1 MRPRGGLV
9 RRTLTRRDFLKV
21 AGTGAAGTVLLGG
34 SGCGEGT
41 GKMEVDRTNVNKTN
55 VEGMNVILVIIDSL
69 RKDHVGAYGNNQAKT
84 PNLDAIAKDGLRFAR
99 AYPEAM
105 PTIPARR
112 AIHTGMR
119 TFPFKDRPEQQRRAP
134 VYGWLPIP
142 EEQRTLA
149 EILQGHGFL
158 TILATD
164 TYHEFMPPMNFQR
177 GFGTFRGIRGQEND
191 RLEDSSS
198 VSEEEMEKYLQ
209 VQPDE
214 IRQYL
219 ANTQD
224 RNSEEDW
231 FAPTVFLNAMELLES
246 ASKEGRPFFL
256 VADCYDPHEPWDPP
270 AEYVSLY
277 DPDGYEG
284 LEPFNPRY
292 GPVDYLTDRQ
302 LLRMRALY
310 SAEVSMADHWLG
322 NFLQKAHDL
331 GVMENTLLMV
341 ISDHGHLLGEH
352 GYTGKLNHALYPEL
366 TDIVLMVR
374 HPEGKRAGEVSNYF
388 ASTHDVAPTILGFLG
403 IEPPH
408 PMDGQNLCVLL
419 EGRSPEPRN
428 HFTLGYGIYSRT
440 RDEQYVMF
448 CRNDGSEAKLFD
460 VLSDPEMHHDSAATD
475 PERVKKMFEEYVLA
489 DGGGSLPTVPAEG

>member
-1 MRPRGGLV
+1 LR
-9 RRTLTRRDFLKV
+9 
-21 AGTGAAGTVLLGG
+21 AAGAGAVLLGA
-34 SGCGEGT
+34 SGCGHADPSPKGSGT
-41 GKMEVDRTNVNKTN
+41 
-55 VEGMNVILVIIDSL
+55 NVILVIMDSL
-69 RKDHVGAYGNNQAKT
+69 RKDHVGAYGNDWIQT
-84 PNLDAIAKDGLRFAR
+84 PSLDALAKESLRFTR
-99 AYPEAM
+99 AYPDAM
-105 PTIPARR
+105 PTICARR

-119 TFPFKDRPEQQRRAP
+119 TFPFKDRPRAQRSAP
-134 VYGWLPIP
+134 VRGWLPIP
-142 EEQRTLA
+142 EEQPTLA
-149 EILQGHGFL
+149 EILRGHGYL
-158 TILATD
+158 TMLITD
-164 TYHEFMPPMNFQR
+164 TYHEFMPPMNFHR
-177 GFGTFRGIRGQEND
+177 GFEAYHFFRGQEND
-191 RLEDSSS
+191 HYEDPSS

-246 ASKEGRPFFL
+246 ASEGGQPFFL

-270 AEYVSLY
+270 AKYASLH

-292 GPVDYLTDRQ
+292 GEDSYLTDRQ

-428 HFTLGYGIYSRT
+428 HFTLGYGIYSQT

-460 VLSDPEMHHDSAATD
+460 VLSDPEMHHDIAATYS
-475 PERVKKMFEEYVLA
+475 ERVKQMFERYVLA

>member
-1 MRPRGGLV
+1 MK
-9 RRTLTRRDFLKV
+9 RTLTRRDFLKV
-21 AGTGAAGTVLLGG
+21 AGTGAAGTALLGG
-34 SGCGEGT
+34 LGCGKGT
-41 GKMEVDRTNVNKTN
+41 GKMQVDRTNVNKTN
-55 VEGMNVILVIIDSL
+55 VEGLNVILVIIDSL
-69 RKDHVGAYGNNQAKT
+69 RKDHVGAYGNYQAKT
-84 PNLDAIAKDGLRFAR
+84 PNLDAIARDGLRFAR
-99 AYPEAM
+99 AYPDAM

-119 TFPFKDRPEQQRRAP
+119 TFPYKDRPEQQRSAP

-149 EILQGHGFL
+149 EILQGHGHR
-158 TILATD
+158 TILVTD

-191 RLEDSSS
+191 TLKDPSS

-209 VQPDE
+209 IQPDE

-246 ASKEGRPFFL
+246 ASKGGPFFL

-270 AEYVSLY
+270 AEYVSLH

-284 LEPFNPRY
+284 SEPFNPRY
-292 GPVDYLTDRQ
+292 GEDSYLTERQ

-310 SAEVSMADHWLG
+310 SAEVTMADHWLG
-322 NFLQKAHDL
+322 RFLDKVEEL
-331 GVMENTLLMV
+331 NLFENTLLMV

-374 HPEGKRAGEVSNYF
+374 HPEGKRAGEESDYF

-440 RDEQYVMF
+440 QDDQYVMF
-448 CRNDGSEAKLFD
+448 GRNDGSEAKLFD
-460 VLSDPEMHHDSAATD
+460 VLSDPQMNHDIAAAD

-489 DGGGSLPTVPAEG
+489 DAGGSLPTVPAEG

>member
-1 MRPRGGLV
+1 
-9 RRTLTRRDFLKV
+9 
-21 AGTGAAGTVLLGG
+21 
-34 SGCGEGT
+34 
-41 GKMEVDRTNVNKTN
+41 
-55 VEGMNVILVIIDSL
+55 VIIDSL
-69 RKDHVGAYGNNQAKT
+69 RKDHVGAYGSDLMRT
-84 PNLDAIAKDGLRFAR
+84 PNLDALAKESLRFAR

-119 TFPFKDRPEQQRRAP
+119 TFPFKDRPEQQRMAP

-149 EILQGHGFL
+149 EILQGHGYL

-191 RLEDSSS
+191 SLEDPSS

-231 FAPTVFLNAMELLES
+231 FAAKVFAKAAEFLEL
-246 ASKEGRPFFL
+246 ARKGQPFFL

-374 HPEGKRAGEVSNYF
+374 HPEGKRAGEGSNYF

-403 IEPPH
+403 IEPPR

-419 EGRSPEPRN
+419 EGKSPEPRN

-460 VLSDPEMHHDSAATD
+460 VLSDPEMHHDIAATD

>member
-1 MRPRGGLV
+1 M

-21 AGTGAAGTVLLGG
+21 TGAGAAGTALLGG
-34 SGCGEGT
+34 SGCTTGM
-41 GKMEVDRTNVNKTN
+41 GKMQVGKSKAEA
-55 VEGMNVILVIIDSL
+55 MNVILVIIDSL
-69 RKDHVGAYGNNQAKT
+69 RKDHVGAYGNDQAKT
-84 PNLDAIAKDGLRFAR
+84 PNLDAVAREGLRFAN

-119 TFPFKDRPEQQRRAP
+119 TFPYKDRPEQQRRAP

-142 EEQRTLA
+142 EEQPTLA
-149 EILQGHGFL
+149 EILKGQGYRTVL
-158 TILATD
+158 VTD

-191 RLEDSSS
+191 NLRDPSS
-198 VSEEEMEKYLQ
+198 VSNREMGRYLP
-209 VQPDE
+209 VQPGE

-219 ANTQD
+219 ANTKD
-224 RNSEEDW
+224 RNTEADW
-231 FAPTVFLNAMELLES
+231 FAPSVFLNAMGVLES
-246 ASKEGRPFFL
+246 ASKGRQPFFL

-270 AEYVSLY
+270 QHYLSLY

-292 GPVDYLTDRQ
+292 GEDDYLSERQ

-310 SAEVSMADHWLG
+310 AAEVTMADRWLG
-322 NFLQKAHDL
+322 RFLEKAHDL
-331 GVMENTLLMV
+331 GVMENTLLIV

-374 HPEGKRAGEVSNYF
+374 HPEGKRAGEVSEYY
-388 ASTHDVAPTILGFLG
+388 ASTHDVAPTVLGFLG
-403 IEPPH
+403 VEPPR

-419 EGRSPEPRN
+419 EGKSPEPRH
-428 HFTLGYGIYSRT
+428 HFTLGYGVYSRA

-448 CRNDGSEAKLFD
+448 GRNDGSEGKLFD
-460 VLSDPEMHHDSAATD
+460 VLSDPDMHHDLAATD
-475 PERVKKMFEEYVLA
+475 PGRVKKMFEEYVLA
-489 DGGGSLPTVPAEG
+489 DAGGTLPTVPAEG

>member
-9 RRTLTRRDFLKV
+9 RRNLTRRDFLKV

-34 SGCGEGT
+34 SGCDSGT
-41 GKMEVDRTNVNKTN
+41 GKMEVDRTNVNKA
-55 VEGMNVILVIIDSL
+55 NVILVIIDSL
-69 RKDHVGAYGNNQAKT
+69 RKDHVGAYGNDQAKT
-84 PNLDAIAKDGLRFAR
+84 PNLDAIARDGLRFAR
-99 AYPEAM
+99 AYPDAM

-112 AIHTGMR
+112 AIHAGMR

-142 EEQRTLA
+142 EEQPTLA
-149 EILQGHGFL
+149 EILRGHGYL
-158 TILATD
+158 TMLITD
-164 TYHEFMPPMNFQR
+164 TYHEFMPPMNFHR
-177 GFGTFRGIRGQEND
+177 GFDTFRGIRGQEND
-191 RLEDSSS
+191 SLEDPSS

-246 ASKEGRPFFL
+246 ASEGGQPFFL

-270 AEYVSLY
+270 AKYASLH

-292 GPVDYLTDRQ
+292 GEDSYLTDRQ

-310 SAEVSMADHWLG
+310 SAEVSMADHWVG

-331 GVMENTLLMV
+331 GAMENTLLMV

-366 TDIVLMVR
+366 TDIVLMIR

-408 PMDGQNLCVLL
+408 PMDGQNLSLLL

-440 RDEQYVMF
+440 RDDQYVMF
-448 CRNDGSEAKLFD
+448 GRNDGSEAKLFD
-460 VLSDPEMHHDSAATD
+460 VLSDPQMNHDIAAAD

-489 DGGGSLPTVPAEG
+489 DAGGSLPTVPAEG

>member
-1 MRPRGGLV
+1 MK
-9 RRTLTRRDFLKV
+9 RTLTRRDFLKV
-21 AGTGAAGTVLLGG
+21 AGTGAAGTALLGG
-34 SGCGEGT
+34 LGCGKGT
-41 GKMEVDRTNVNKTN
+41 GKMQVDRTNVNKTN
-55 VEGMNVILVIIDSL
+55 VEGLNVILVIIDSL
-69 RKDHVGAYGNNQAKT
+69 RKDHVGAYGNYQAKT
-84 PNLDAIAKDGLRFAR
+84 PNLDAIARDGLRFAR
-99 AYPEAM
+99 AYPDAM

-119 TFPFKDRPEQQRRAP
+119 TFPYKDRPEQQRSAP

-149 EILQGHGFL
+149 EILQGHGHR
-158 TILATD
+158 TILVTD

-191 RLEDSSS
+191 TLKDPSS

-209 VQPDE
+209 IQPDE

-246 ASKEGRPFFL
+246 ASKGGPFFL

-270 AEYVSLY
+270 AEYVSLH

-284 LEPFNPRY
+284 SEPFNPRY
-292 GPVDYLTDRQ
+292 GEDSYLTERQ

-310 SAEVSMADHWLG
+310 SAEVTMADHWLG
-322 NFLQKAHDL
+322 RFLDKVEEL
-331 GVMENTLLMV
+331 NLFENTLLMV

-374 HPEGKRAGEVSNYF
+374 HPEGKRAGEESDYF

-440 RDEQYVMF
+440 QDDQYVMF
-448 CRNDGSEAKLFD
+448 GRNDGSEAKLFD
-460 VLSDPEMHHDSAATD
+460 VLSDPDMHHDIAATD

-489 DGGGSLPTVPAEG
+489 DAGGSLPTVPAEG

>member
-1 MRPRGGLV
+1 MRPSGGLV
-9 RRTLTRRDFLKV
+9 KRTLTRRDFLKV
-21 AGTGAAGTVLLGG
+21 AGTGAAGTALLGG
-34 SGCGEGT
+34 LGCGKGT
-41 GKMEVDRTNVNKTN
+41 GKMQVDRTNVNKTN
-55 VEGMNVILVIIDSL
+55 VEGLNVILVIIDSL
-69 RKDHVGAYGNNQAKT
+69 RKDHVGAYGNYQAKT
-84 PNLDAIAKDGLRFAR
+84 PNLDAIARDGLRFAR
-99 AYPEAM
+99 AYPDAM

-119 TFPFKDRPEQQRRAP
+119 TFPYKDRPEQQRSAP

-149 EILQGHGFL
+149 EILQGHGHR
-158 TILATD
+158 TILVTD

-191 RLEDSSS
+191 TLKDPSS

-209 VQPDE
+209 IQPDE

-246 ASKEGRPFFL
+246 ASKGGPFFL

-270 AEYVSLY
+270 AEYVSLH

-284 LEPFNPRY
+284 SEPFNPRY
-292 GPVDYLTDRQ
+292 GEDSYLTERQ

-310 SAEVSMADHWLG
+310 SAEVTMADHWLG
-322 NFLQKAHDL
+322 RFLDKVEEL
-331 GVMENTLLMV
+331 NLFENTLLMV

-374 HPEGKRAGEVSNYF
+374 HPEGKRAGEESDYF

-440 RDEQYVMF
+440 QDDQYVMF
-448 CRNDGSEAKLFD
+448 GRNDGSEAKLFD
-460 VLSDPEMHHDSAATD
+460 VLSDPDMHHDIAATD

-489 DGGGSLPTVPAEG
+489 DAGGSLPTVPAEG